1 MQKYYTGVGSRDI
14 PEDVENIFRMVGRAL
29 ARKGFILRS
38 GSADGS
44 DKAFELGASDVDPN
58 LTEIYLPNKT
68 FKSRSRI
75 QGVNYL
81 PLVEGEIESAEKIY
95 STPTNKHKDGI
106 MPWFNKIQR
115 YNQEF
120 HARNVL
126 QVTGRNGVDSSF
138 CIYYAPVV
146 NGDVVG
152 GTRSAV
158 ELCKSKGIPTY
169 NLFHKHVK
177 EAFLERLKESE

>member
-1 MQKYYTGVGSRDI
+1 MQKYYTGVGSREI
-14 PEDVENIFRMVGRAL
+14 PEDVFNIFRMVGRTL

-44 DKAFELGASDVDPN
+44 DRAFELGASDVDPN
-58 LTEIYLPNKT
+58 LTEIYLPNSD
-68 FKSRSRI
+68 FKSYRRI
-75 QGVNYL
+75 VGVNYL
-81 PLVEGEIESAEKIY
+81 PLVEGEIENAEKIY

-138 CIYYAPVV
+138 CIYYAPAV
-146 NGDVVG
+146 NGNVVG

-158 ELCKSKGIPTY
+158 ELCRSKGIPTY
-169 NLFHKHVK
+169 NLFHNHVK
-177 EAFLERLKESE
+177 ETFLERLKENG